1 MRNQASRR
9 AFLKMMALTTA
20 GAALAA
26 CVPAAPTASTQ
37 ESAAAGSN
45 TEGKTQIRFHAR
57 IGTQGDYYT
66 EMAKTFNE
74 SQDQIEVI
82 AENFPGGGS
91 DYTQKIATMIA
102 GGTIGDGMW
111 TASINGFYNYAAAGQ
126 YAILDDFVA
135 ADNYDLSV
143 YYPVAVDSCR
153 YEGKM
158 YGIPWI
164 VHPGRIGLYYN
175 QTAFE
180 EAGMDVP
187 NADWTY
193 DDLMNAAT
201 AMTKKEGDQTTQW
214 GFLPTTDYFGLV
226 IALRSFG
233 SDWLNAEGTELT
245 FDDEAGLAG
254 LRMWE
259 KFYTEGVAPTPAQ
272 VDDQGQ
278 MWASG
283 RIIMTQ
289 TGYWGQ
295 SWGKNFVKDFE
306 WMVAPMPKG
315 AAGSRSMFEFDPNV
329 VLQSSKAPA
338 AVWEFLKYVSTKEAG
353 IKIAQMGSVPGG
365 RPDVWE
371 DPALADYPPHAVFA
385 EIMKT
390 IDPLVLPANF
400 RSEELLQVVQNVLAP
415 VWLGDSTIDEVAPTL
430 RESMQGILDQPAL

>member
-1 MRNQASRR
+1 MMKQTSRR
-9 AFLKMMALTTA
+9 TFLQMMALTTA
-20 GAALAA
+20 GATLAA
-26 CVPAAPTASTQ
+26 CVPATPAASPQ

-45 TEGKTQIRFHAR
+45 PEGKTQIRFHAR

-193 DDLMNAAT
+193 DDLLNAAT

-214 GFLPTTDYFGLV
+214 GFLPTTD
-226 IALRSFG
+226 
-233 SDWLNAEGTELT
+233 
-245 FDDEAGLAG
+245 
-254 LRMWE
+254 
-259 KFYTEGVAPTPAQ
+259 
-272 VDDQGQ
+272 
-278 MWASG
+278 
-283 RIIMTQ
+283 
-289 TGYWGQ
+289 
-295 SWGKNFVKDFE
+295 
-306 WMVAPMPKG
+306 
-315 AAGSRSMFEFDPNV
+315 
-329 VLQSSKAPA
+329 
-338 AVWEFLKYVSTKEAG
+338 
-353 IKIAQMGSVPGG
+353 
-365 RPDVWE
+365 
-371 DPALADYPPHAVFA
+371 
-385 EIMKT
+385 
-390 IDPLVLPANF
+390 
-400 RSEELLQVVQNVLAP
+400 
-415 VWLGDSTIDEVAPTL
+415 
-430 RESMQGILDQPAL
+430 